1 MNDLLEEMYESK
13 PLMNF
18 YIASLISSDKLLT
31 KEDYESSLAK
41 VNDLEQ
47 FLKTKTLDKDV
58 QYYLDKVKD
67 CKEILQKEMK
77 EL

>member
-13 PLMNF
+13 LLMNF